1 MRKTFLIL
9 FSALVAMASGVRA
22 ATDYGFKMFGIP
34 INSDNYKSQN
44 SEGIWYYDPTNNVLH
59 LREGNMTV
67 GTQNTPIIVINGD
80 VNPTLTIQVDGA
92 CRFSGLFSEGILFE
106 GNGKHTICGDGT
118 LTMEPALINQ
128 QIIQSRGNT
137 SLTIKD
143 VTINIKSY
151 GGSAVGFLNMSFSEI
166 ILDNCEI
173 NIETSNV
180 YAWSAINEQSAR
192 PVLKN
197 CVFTNGYFGTNGT
210 AYDPT
215 GKPLKE
221 LHIKRMPVSTVDLTV
236 VEPVAGNVVSTKCT
250 AKSDKYYAT
259 IAEWYKI
266 VDGYQIKMK
275 EGDAF
280 KDGETYLFIAILRT
294 TEGYSFADKEDITV
308 YANGTEGEIYAYHN
322 NQAITIN
329 CTFDSNGLNTRHDL
343 WVCGR
348 QVTRE
353 NQSDVLGDGA
363 FRYSAKKN
371 VLTVSGDKT
380 YKGSS
385 IIENKIKGLT
395 VYVAGDAT
403 LNNQELTALKSE
415 VDMTVTGPGK
425 LTLASTNDAA
435 LFLSKTATLTLKDA
449 NVDASGQWGVCGPF
463 GNSYNAKLD
472 IINST
477 VVSKSTESD
486 GAVCDFRGGITLTG
500 CQIAVPEGGRVDGA
514 RIVDANGTAAK
525 EVTIVV
531 GGYTRADVN
540 RDGTVDS
547 ADIVAVIKEMPD
559 GDKKADVNGDTV
571 IDSADIVAVIKAMK

>member
-92 CRFSGLFSEGILFE
+92 CLFHGLFSHGIRFE

-118 LTMEPALINQ
+118 LRMEPDLINQ
-128 QIIQSRGNT
+128 QIIQSGGNT

-151 GGSAVGFLNMSFSEI
+151 GGSAVGFLNMGFSEI

-173 NIETSNV
+173 NIETSTV
-180 YAWSAINEQSAR
+180 YAWSAINEQSQLAR

-210 AYDPT
+210 AYAPT
-215 GKPLKE
+215 GEPLKE
-221 LHIKRMPVSTVDLTV
+221 VHIKRTPISTVDIAV
-236 VEPVAGNVVSTKCT
+236 DKPVAGNVVSTKFT
-250 AKSDKYYAT
+250 ANSEFYYAT
-259 IAEWYKI
+259 IVQWYKI
-266 VDGYQIKMK
+266 DNGYKQKLD
-275 EGDAF
+275 EGYAF
-280 KDGETYLFIAILRT
+280 RDDETYYVAVILRASD
-294 TEGYSFADKEDITV
+294 GHSFADKENINV
-308 YANGTEGEIYAYHN
+308 YANGVEGEIYAYHN
-322 NQAITIN
+322 NQSITIN

-343 WVCGR
+343 WVCGK
-348 QVTRE
+348 QVTGE
-353 NQSDVLGDGA
+353 NQSDILGDGT
-363 FRYSAKKN
+363 FSYSPKKN
-371 VLTVSGDKT
+371 MLTVSGDKT
-380 YKGSS
+380 YKGNS

-403 LNNQELTALKSE
+403 LNNQELTAIKSE

-425 LTLASTNDAA
+425 LTLLSTKDAG

-449 NVDASGQWGVCGPF
+449 WIEASGQWGISGPY
-463 GNSYNAKLD
+463 GNSYNAKLA
-472 IINST
+472 IVNSR
-477 VVSKSTESD
+477 VESESTAAD
-486 GAVCDFRGGITLTG
+486 GAVCDFRGGITLRG
-500 CQIAVPEGGRVDGA
+500 CKVAIPQNGRVDGG
-514 RIVDANGTAAK
+514 RIVYDGYQAARR
-525 EVTIVV
+525 VTIALAEEDE
-531 GGYTRADVN
+531 GYDRADVN
-540 RDGTVDS
+540 LDGSV
-547 ADIVAVIKEMPD
+547 
-559 GDKKADVNGDTV
+559 
-571 IDSADIVAVIKAMK
+571 DSADIVAVIKAMK

>member
-1 MRKTFLIL
+1 MRRTFLIL
-9 FSALVAMASGVRA
+9 FSALVAMASGVQA
-22 ATDYGFKMFGIP
+22 ATDYGFKILNVS

-59 LREGNMTV
+59 LREGNTIV
-67 GTQNTPIIVINGD
+67 GTQNTRIIYINGD

-221 LHIKRMPVSTVDLTV
+221 VHIKRTPISTVDIAV
-236 VEPVAGNVVSTKCT
+236 DKPVAGNVVSTKCT

-353 NQSDVLGDGA
+353 NQSDILGDGT
-363 FRYSAKKN
+363 FSYSPKKN
-371 VLTVSGDKT
+371 MLTVSGDKT
-380 YKGSS
+380 YKGNS

-425 LTLASTNDAA
+425 LTLLSTKDAG

-449 NVDASGQWGVCGPF
+449 WIEASGQWGISGPY
-463 GNSYNAKLD
+463 GNSYNAKLAV
-472 IINST
+472 INSR
-477 VVSKSTESD
+477 VESESTAAD
-486 GAVCDFRGGITLTG
+486 GAVCDFRGGITLRG
-500 CQIAVPEGGRVDGA
+500 CKVAIPQNGRVDGG
-514 RIVDANGTAAK
+514 RIVYDGYQAARS
-525 EVTIVV
+525 VTIALAEEDE
-531 GGYTRADVN
+531 GYDRADVN
-540 RDGTVDS
+540 LDGSV
-547 ADIVAVIKEMPD
+547 
-559 GDKKADVNGDTV
+559 
-571 IDSADIVAVIKAMK
+571 DSADIVAVIKAMK

>member
-59 LREGNMTV
+59 LREGNMSV
-67 GTQNTPIIVINGD
+67 GTQNTRIIVINGD

-92 CRFSGLFSEGILFE
+92 CRFSGLFSKGIRFE

-128 QIIQSRGNT
+128 QIIQSGGNT

-151 GGSAVGFLNMSFSEI
+151 GGSAVGFLNMGFSEI

-173 NIETSNV
+173 NIETSTV
-180 YAWSAINEQSAR
+180 YAWSAFNERSAR

-210 AYDPT
+210 AYAPT
-215 GKPLKE
+215 GKALKE
-221 LHIKRMPVSTVDLTV
+221 VHIKRTPISTVDIAV
-236 VEPVAGNVVSTKCT
+236 DKPVAGNVVSTKFT
-250 AKSDKYYAT
+250 ANSEFYYAT
-259 IAEWYKI
+259 IVEWYKI
-266 VDGYQIKMK
+266 VDGYIQKLDK
-275 EGDAF
+275 GYAF
-280 KDGETYLFIAILRT
+280 RDDETYYVAVILRASD
-294 TEGYSFADKEDITV
+294 GHSFADKENINV
-308 YANGTEGEIYAYHN
+308 YANGVEGEIYLYHN
-322 NQAITIN
+322 NQAITII
-329 CTFDSNGLNTRHDL
+329 CTFDSNGLNARHDL
-343 WVCGR
+343 WVCGK
-348 QVTRE
+348 QVTGE
-353 NQSDVLGDGA
+353 NQSDILGDGT
-363 FRYSAKKN
+363 FSYSPKKN
-371 VLTVSGDKT
+371 MLTVSGDKT
-380 YKGSS
+380 YKGNS

-425 LTLASTNDAA
+425 LTLLSTKDAG

-449 NVDASGQWGVCGPF
+449 WIEASGQWGISGPY
-463 GNSYNAKLD
+463 GNSYNAKLAV
-472 IINST
+472 INSR
-477 VVSKSTESD
+477 VVSESTSAD

-500 CQIAVPEGGRVDGA
+500 CQITVPEGGRVDKGK
-514 RIVDANGTAAK
+514 IVDASGKAAK

-531 GGYTRADVN
+531 AEEDYDRADVN
-540 RDGTVDS
+540 RDG
-547 ADIVAVIKEMPD
+547 AV
-559 GDKKADVNGDTV
+559 
-571 IDSADIVAVIKAMK
+571 DSADIVAVIKAMK

>member
-22 ATDYGFKMFGIP
+22 ATDYGFEMFGIP

-44 SEGIWYYDPTNNVLH
+44 SEGSWYYDPTNNVLH
-59 LREGNMTV
+59 LREGNTSV
-67 GTQNTPIIVINGD
+67 GTQNTRIIYINGD

-92 CRFSGLFSEGILFE
+92 CLFYGLFSEGIRFE

-118 LTMEPALINQ
+118 LTMEPTLINR
-128 QIIQSRGNT
+128 QIISSRGNT

-151 GGSAVGFLNMSFSEI
+151 GGSTVGFLNMGFSEI

-210 AYDPT
+210 AYNPT
-215 GKPLKE
+215 GKALKE
-221 LHIKRMPVSTVDLTV
+221 VHIKRTPVSTVDLTV

-266 VDGYQIKMK
+266 VDAGQFKMK

-280 KDGETYLFIAILRT
+280 KDGETYKFVAILKT
-294 TEGYSFADKEDITV
+294 TEGYSFASKEDITV
-308 YANGTEGEIYAYHN
+308 YVNGEEGEIYYYQSEEAM
-322 NQAITIN
+322 IN

-343 WVCGR
+343 WVCGK
-348 QVTRE
+348 QVTGE
-353 NQSDVLGDGA
+353 NQSDILGDGA
-363 FRYSAKKN
+363 FSYSPKKN

-380 YKGSS
+380 YKGNS

-425 LTLASTNDAA
+425 LTLLSTKDAG

-449 NVDASGQWGVCGPF
+449 DIEASGQWGISGPY
-463 GNSYNAKLD
+463 GNSYNAKLAV
-472 IINST
+472 INSR
-477 VVSKSTESD
+477 VVSESTSAD

-500 CQIAVPEGGRVDGA
+500 CKITVPKDGRVDGA
-514 RIVDANGTAAK
+514 KIVTPNGTAAK
-525 EVTIVV
+525 EVQIALAE
-531 GGYTRADVN
+531 GDEGYDRADVN
-540 RDGTVDS
+540 LDGSV
-547 ADIVAVIKEMPD
+547 
-559 GDKKADVNGDTV
+559 
-571 IDSADIVAVIKAMK
+571 DSADIVAVIKAMK

>member
-22 ATDYGFKMFGIP
+22 ATDYGFEMLGIP

-59 LREGNMTV
+59 LREGNMSV
-67 GTQNTPIIVINGD
+67 GTQNTPIIVINGN

-92 CRFSGLFSEGILFE
+92 CRFSGLFSEGIRFE

-118 LTMEPALINQ
+118 LTMEPALINR
-128 QIIQSRGNT
+128 QIISSRGNT

-151 GGSAVGFLNMSFSEI
+151 GGSTVGFFNYGFSEI

-215 GKPLKE
+215 GKALKE
-221 LHIKRMPVSTVDLTV
+221 VHIKRAPISTVDIAV
-236 VEPVAGNVVSTKCT
+236 DKPVAGNVVSTKFT
-250 AKSDKYYAT
+250 ANSEFYYAT
-259 IAEWYKI
+259 IVEWYKI
-266 VDGYQIKMK
+266 VDGYPRKLD
-275 EGDAF
+275 EGYAF
-280 KDGETYLFIAILRT
+280 RNDETYKIVVILRASD
-294 TEGYSFADKEDITV
+294 GHSFADKEDITV

-322 NQAITIN
+322 NQSITIN

-343 WVCGR
+343 WVCGK
-348 QVTRE
+348 QVTGE
-353 NQSDVLGDGA
+353 NQSDILGDGT
-363 FRYSAKKN
+363 FRYSPKKN
-371 VLTVSGDKT
+371 MLTVSGDKT
-380 YKGSS
+380 YKGNS

-415 VDMTVTGPGK
+415 VDMTVTGPGR
-425 LTLASTNDAA
+425 LTLLSTKDAG

-449 NVDASGQWGVCGPF
+449 WIEASGQWGISGPY
-463 GNSYNAKLD
+463 GNSYNAKLA
-472 IINST
+472 IVNSR
-477 VVSKSTESD
+477 VVSEATAAD

-500 CQIAVPEGGRVDGA
+500 CKITVPEGGRVDGG
-514 RIVDANGTAAK
+514 RIVYAGYQAATS
-525 EVTIVV
+525 VTIALAEEDE
-531 GGYTRADVN
+531 GYDRADVN
-540 RDGTVDS
+540 LDGSV
-547 ADIVAVIKEMPD
+547 
-559 GDKKADVNGDTV
+559 
-571 IDSADIVAVIKAMK
+571 DSADIVAVIKAMK